1 MHYYDQ
7 IIETIDYYTEKMITA
22 TVDGQYVAVMEMMDI
37 LRRFGVATDDLD
49 QLRDKAA
56 KAVSQTFVTAV
67 GESTQAVLKRRA
79 QEAIAD
85 LAGAVVAKAVE
96 ALGW

>member
-7 IIETIDYYTEKMITA
+7 IVETIDYYTEKMITA
-22 TVDGQYVAVMEMMDI
+22 TVDGQYVATMEMMDA
-37 LRRFGVATDDLD
+37 LQRFGVVTDDLD

-79 QEAIAD
+79 QEAIAE
-85 LAGAVVAKAVE
+85 LAGAVVAAAVE